1 MRRPGMLHNIVTS
14 HFNIKEADMDM
25 AELTKLP
32 LAQRIEAMEVLW
44 DSLTHDKA
52 YDPSPAWHADLL
64 ADRVR
69 EIEDG
74 KTMPWD
80 EAKALI
86 FATAAQIKRSH
97 THV

>member
-1 MRRPGMLHNIVTS
+1 MLHNIETS
-14 HFNIKEADMDM
+14 HFNTKDATMDM

-44 DSLTHDKA
+44 DSLTHDEA

-86 FATAAQIKRSH
+86 FATAAQIKRSR

>member
-1 MRRPGMLHNIVTS
+1 
-14 HFNIKEADMDM
+14 MDM

-44 DSLTHDKA
+44 DSLTHDDA

-64 ADRVR
+64 ADRMR
-69 EIEDG
+69 DIEDG
-74 KTMPWD
+74 KTMPWN
-80 EAKALI
+80 EAKTLI
-86 FATAAQIKRSH
+86 FATAAQIKRAR

>member
-1 MRRPGMLHNIVTS
+1 MLHNIETS
-14 HFNIKEADMDM
+14 HFNTKDATMDM

-44 DSLTHDKA
+44 DSLTHDAA

-74 KTMPWD
+74 KVMPWD

-86 FATAAQIKRSH
+86 FATAAQIKRSRI
-97 THV
+97 HV